1 MRRQLRV
8 LCVVLGVVAV
18 TAGCAAGKAFRQ
30 GDAAMRSGDLD
41 QAVVYYRTAVQSD
54 PDNPNYK
61 IALERAM
68 LGASRAH
75 FERGRE
81 FEAANQLEAARGEY
95 QMAAEFDPSNR
106 TAAGKV
112 AELDQTIRDRNEAAR
127 PRPAIEQLR
136 AQARAASAVPMLN
149 PATDVVNLRFT
160 NTNLRDILDTI
171 GSTTGINISYDRD
184 VAERLLSLQLDGVT
198 VEEALNQLM
207 LVGQLS
213 YKVLNEQSILVF
225 PDTPQKHTQYDD
237 QVIQTFYVSHADATE
252 LVQILSALIRLPG
265 LAIQPAL
272 QANATANTIVVRG
285 TRSMV
290 EIIERVIA
298 QNDKPKAEVV
308 FDIEILEVD
317 RSRVKAFG
325 LNLSQ
330 YAVGGIFSPAVAPGG
345 GDGSPAGS
353 TPPTSVQSPPPF
365 NLNTISRGV
374 NTADFYLAVPTAFV
388 RFLESDTRTKLVA
401 KPQLRGAE
409 GSQLTLN
416 LGDEVPVVTTSY
428 TPIATGGA
436 GVNPLNSFQLKPV
449 GINIDIT
456 PRVTVEGDVLITL
469 NLESSSRGA
478 DVLIAG
484 TSYPSFGSRRVSTQ
498 LRLRDGEPN
507 LLAGLLRDDERR
519 LLSGFPGAIHVPI
532 LRELFSNND
541 QEIAQTDIV
550 MLMTP
555 HIVRTHGITEEDLR
569 PIFIG
574 SQQNLGLGG
583 PPPLI
588 APPAEPAPTAPPPA
602 AAAVPGASSPRS
614 PAAAAGR
621 PASPQLPMPG
631 GTTLA
636 PPPGASP
643 VPGSV
648 LVPPPPVAVPPAP
661 APAAAPLTPTPA
673 APPPPA
679 SAAPAGP
686 PITTP
691 GLGLAQVIL
700 SLPGAQFRVG
710 AGSYTVPL
718 SVTNASRLSTVT
730 LTLTFDPALL
740 SVRAVQEG
748 SFMRSGGV
756 NATFIQDVAPGRV
769 DITIARTD
777 DATGASGTG
786 LLAAVLMEP
795 IAPGTTTLTVSGAAT
810 GPGGTPMGLQFQP
823 VTFAIQE

>member
-1 MRRQLRV
+1 MTRRLKTLGMV
-8 LCVVLGVVAV
+8 LTVAALA
-18 TAGCAAGKAFRQ
+18 AGCAAGKAFRQ
-30 GDAAMRSGDLD
+30 GDDAMRAGDLD
-41 QAVVYYRTAVQSD
+41 QAVAYYRTAVQSD
-54 PDNPNYK
+54 PDNTNYK
-61 IALERAM
+61 IGLERAM
-68 LGASRAH
+68 LAASRAH

-81 FEAANQLEAARGEY
+81 FEADEQLEAARGEY
-95 QMAAEFDPSNR
+95 QMAAELDPSNR

-112 AELDQTIRDRNEAAR
+112 AGLDQTIRDRNEAAR
-127 PRPAIEQLR
+127 PRPAIETLR
-136 AQARAASAVPMLN
+136 AQARAASAAPMLN

-171 GSTTGINISYDRD
+171 GITTGINVSYDRD
-184 VAERLLSLQLDGVT
+184 VAERLLSVQLDGVT

-213 YKVLNEQSILVF
+213 YKVFNEQSILVF

-252 LVQILSALIRLPG
+252 LVQVLSALIRLPG

-290 EIIERVIA
+290 EIIERVIR
-298 QNDKPKAEVV
+298 QNDKPRAEIV
-308 FDIEILEVD
+308 FDIEILEVN
-317 RSRVKAFG
+317 RARVKAFG

-330 YAVGGIFSPAVAPGG
+330 YSVGGIFSPEVAPGG
-345 GDGSPAGS
+345 GGDDSPGGS
-353 TPPTSVQSPPPF
+353 TPPTSLQSPPPF
-365 NLNTISRGV
+365 NLNTITRGV
-374 NTADFYLAVPTAFV
+374 NTADFYLAVPTALV
-388 RFLESDTRTKLVA
+388 RFLESDTQTKLIA

-409 GSQLTLN
+409 GTQLTLN

-478 DVLIAG
+478 DVNIAG
-484 TSYPSFGSRRVSTQ
+484 TNYPSFGSRRVSTQ

-507 LLAGLLRDDERR
+507 LLAGLLREDERQQ
-519 LLSGFPGAIHVPI
+519 LSGFPGAIHVPI

-541 QEIAQTDIV
+541 KEVAQTDIV

-569 PIFIG
+569 PIYIG

-588 APPAEPAPTAPPPA
+588 APPEEPEPVAPPA
-602 AAAVPGASSPRS
+602 AAAVPRASAPRP
-614 PAAAAGR
+614 PAAAAGT
-621 PASPQLPMPG
+621 ATSPQLTVPG
-631 GTTLA
+631 GATLE
-636 PPPGASP
+636 PPPGATP
-643 VPGSV
+643 VPGAV
-648 LVPPPPVAVPPAP
+648 LVPPAP
-661 APAAAPLTPTPA
+661 PAAAPPPPPA
-673 APPPPA
+673 APPPPEA
-679 SAAPAGP
+679 GAGP
-686 PITTP
+686 SGPPLTTP
-691 GLGLAQVIL
+691 GLGLAQIII
-700 SLPGAQFRVG
+700 SLPGEPFRVSG
-710 AGSYTVPL
+710 GPYTVPL

-730 LTLTFDPALL
+730 LTLSFDPALL
-740 SVRAVQEG
+740 RVRAVQEG
-748 SFMRSGGV
+748 SFMRSGAV

-769 DITIARTD
+769 DVTIARTD
-777 DATGASGTG
+777 DATGATGTG
-786 LLAAVLMEP
+786 LLAAVLLDAVE
-795 IAPGTTTLTVSGAAT
+795 PGTATLTVSGAAT
-810 GPGGTPMGLQFQP
+810 GPGGAPMGLQFQP
-823 VTFAIQE
+823 VTFTIRE

>member
-1 MRRQLRV
+1 MTGTLRV
-8 LCVVLGVVAV
+8 LSVVLAIAIA
-18 TAGCAAGKAFRQ
+18 TGCAAGRAFKQ
-30 GDAAMRSGDLD
+30 GDEAIQAGDLD
-41 QAVVYYRTAVQSD
+41 QAVVHYRTAVQED

-68 LGASRAH
+68 QAASRAH
-75 FERGRE
+75 FERARA
-81 FEAANQLEAARGEY
+81 FEAAGQLEAARGEY
-95 QMAAEFDPSNR
+95 QLSSELDPTNR

-127 PRPAIEQLR
+127 PRPVIEQLR
-136 AQARAASAVPMLN
+136 ERARAAAAQPMLN

-160 NTNLRDILDTI
+160 NTNIRDILETI
-171 GSTTGINISYDRD
+171 AGTTGINMTYDRD
-184 VAERLLSLQLDGVT
+184 ISERNVSIQLDGVT

-213 YKVLNEQSILVF
+213 YKVLSERSVLVF

-252 LVQILSALIRLPG
+252 LVQIISALIRLPG
-265 LAIQPAL
+265 LAIQPAI
-272 QANATANTIVVRG
+272 QANKTTNTIVVRG

-290 EIIERVIA
+290 EIIERVIS
-298 QNDKPKAEVV
+298 QNDKPRAEIV

-317 RSRVKAFG
+317 RTRVKQYG

-330 YAVGGIFSPAVAPGG
+330 YAIGGIFSPEVVPTTGTGGG
-345 GDGSPAGS
+345 GDNGTTPTSGQS

-365 NLNTISRGV
+365 NLNTITNGV
-374 NTADFYLAVPTAFV
+374 STSDFYLAVPTAFV

-401 KPQLRGAE
+401 KPQLRGTE
-409 GSQLTLN
+409 GATLTLN

-456 PRVTVEGDVLITL
+456 PRVTVEGDVLVEL

-478 DVLIAG
+478 DVNIAG
-484 TSYPSFGSRRVSTQ
+484 TSYPSFGSRKVSTQ
-498 LRLRDGEPN
+498 LRLRDGEAN
-507 LLAGLLRDDERR
+507 LLAGLLREDERR

-541 QEIAQTDIV
+541 QEISQTDIV
-550 MLMTP
+550 MLLTP

-569 PIFIG
+569 PVFIG

-588 APPAEPAPTAPPPA
+588 APPAEPENPTASPAAPTPGASAPRPPA
-602 AAAVPGASSPRS
+602 AAPGAAPGPTLPVPSGTTLGAPPGSTPVPGA
-614 PAAAAGR
+614 
-621 PASPQLPMPG
+621 
-631 GTTLA
+631 
-636 PPPGASP
+636 
-643 VPGSV
+643 V
-648 LVPPPPVAVPPAP
+648 LVPSPTVSQ
-661 APAAAPLTPTPA
+661 PTPDT
-673 APPPPA
+673 APP
-679 SAAPAGP
+679 SPAGATDAGGVP
-686 PITTP
+686 RPSADTGI
-691 GLGLAQVIL
+691 GMAQVII
-700 SLPGAQFRVG
+700 SLPSSEFRIG
-710 AGSYTVPL
+710 AGPYTVPL

-730 LTLTFDPALL
+730 LTLTFDPMRLR
-740 SVRAVQEG
+740 VRAVQEG

-756 NATFIQDVAPGRV
+756 AATFAQEVGPGRV
-769 DITIARTD
+769 DITIARSA

-786 LLAAVLMEP
+786 LLAAVLFDP
-795 IAPGTTTLTVSGAAT
+795 IAEGATTLSLSGAAT
-810 GPGGTPMGLQFQP
+810 GPGGTPMGLRFEPVSVSVQP
-823 VTFAIQE
+823 